1 MGLILKTYLR
11 NFISTK
17 APLPKVLRIINR
29 FNIGGIT
36 YNVSYLSKFLE
47 PEYETLLVGGPEE
60 EGEDSSLYI
69 PQNLGLKPQV
79 LQQFQRSIN
88 LKADYRAY
96 KEIKKLIR
104 EFKPDIVHTHA
115 SKAGAVGR
123 LAAIHCKVPV
133 IVHTF
138 HGHVFHS
145 YFGKLK
151 TGLYIFIE
159 RWLARRSSAIV
170 AISYKQKQELSE
182 VFRIAAPEKMHVVP
196 LGFDLTRFTQNKE
209 ENRRSFREKYKL
221 NDDEIAI
228 GIIGRL
234 APVKNHRLFIEAIA
248 QLKQQGIKH
257 FRAFVIG
264 DGETKQEIMDCCRE
278 FGVHYSEQPGDATDV
293 IFTSWIKQV
302 EWALHGL
309 DLITLTSLNE
319 GTPVSII
326 EAQAAG
332 KYVVA
337 TNVGGIEDVL
347 HPDCGLLSEVQDREG
362 YFRNLAK
369 ACREFGK
376 PEQKPETG
384 TGWAISRFS
393 YQRLVSDMA
402 HLYKALIKQHGF

>member
-1 MGLILKTYLR
+1 M
-11 NFISTK
+11 
-17 APLPKVLRIINR
+17 PKVLRIINR

-47 PEYETLLVGGPEE
+47 PEFETLLVGGPEE

-69 PQNLGLKPQV
+69 PLGLGLKPKV
-79 LQQFQRSIN
+79 LNQFQRSIN
-88 LKADYRAY
+88 FKADYKAY
-96 KEIKKLIR
+96 KEIKRLIK

-123 LAAIHCKVPV
+123 LAAIHCKVPI

-151 TGLYIFIE
+151 TAFYIFIE
-159 RWLARRSSAIV
+159 RYLAKHSTAIV
-170 AISYKQKQELSE
+170 AISKKQKQELSE
-182 VFRIAAPEKMHVVP
+182 TFKITHKEHIHVVP
-196 LGFDLTRFTQNKE
+196 LGFDLQRFTANKE
-209 ENRRSFREKYKL
+209 ENRKTFRDHYHL
-221 NDDEIAI
+221 SDTQIAI

-234 APVKNHRLFIEAIA
+234 APVKNHRLFIEALSH
-248 QLKQQGIKH
+248 LKKTRALH
-257 FRAFVIG
+257 FKAFIIG
-264 DGETKQEIMDCCRE
+264 DGDIKREIMGFCKE
-278 FGVHYSEQPGDATDV
+278 FDISFSENHQEEVDV
-293 IFTSWIKQV
+293 IFTSWIKNI

-309 DLITLTSLNE
+309 DIVALTSLNE

-347 HPDCGLLSEVQDREG
+347 HPNCGLLSEVTDREA
-362 YFRNLAK
+362 YFSNLSL
-369 ACREFGK
+369 ACRNFSKNIQREK
-376 PEQKPETG
+376 TG
-384 TGWAISRFS
+384 ENWSLSKFS
-393 YQRLVSDMA
+393 YLRLVSDMEK
-402 HLYKALIKQHGF
+402 LYKSLLIQHGF